1 MIVLDTD
8 IATLL
13 SYGKTDK
20 LNKRIAALDKGEKL
34 GLTIITQMEM
44 LDGRFASIKKAIHG
58 KVNARCAVL
67 ADGKSSF

>member
-20 LNKRIAALDKGEKL
+20 LNKRIAALDKGERIKRGQVHL
-34 GLTIITQMEM
+34 WDSGEEKGTQLFFLDSLLT
-44 LDGRFASIKKAIHG
+44 DG
-58 KVNARCAVL
+58 
-67 ADGKSSF
+67 